1 MFKYVLSAFI
11 CLAFAMPAAAQ
22 CGCNTAPSCRTP
34 KTLGFVP
41 VKRKLPQISF
51 KCTTDACGC
60 SRRKLSLDCVEV
72 TGARLGLVDKKPCGG
87 GFLQGL
93 LGGCGNGCG
102 CVGGPMKGLLGGGGN
117 DCGCGGGPL
126 KGLLGGG
133 GGGGCGC
140 GAPAP
145 APAPCGCGAA
155 PAPAPACGGG
165 CDPGDIQIDPPL
177 NYADPVSAPAA
188 DCGCNG

>member
-87 GFLQGL
+87 G
-93 LGGCGNGCG
+93 
-102 CVGGPMKGLLGGGGN
+102 
-117 DCGCGGGPL
+117 PL

>member
-22 CGCNTAPSCRTP
+22 CGCDAAPSCGANKR
-34 KTLGFVP
+34 LGFVTK
-41 VKRKLPQISF
+41 KRCLPQISM
-51 KCTTDACGC
+51 KCETNACGC
-60 SRRKLSLDCVEV
+60 SRRKLSLSMVQVD
-72 TGARLGLVDKKPCGG
+72 GASIGLVDRKPRCGCGG
-87 GFLQGL
+87 
-93 LGGCGNGCG
+93 
-102 CVGGPMKGLLGGGGN
+102 GLLGGGLLSG
-117 DCGCGGGPL
+117 
-126 KGLLGGG
+126 GLLG

-140 GAPAP
+140 GAP